1 MRDRIRIIILL
12 SLVLLLPISTVYAVE
27 NIDVIDS
34 LDWSDVEKI
43 FNELPVDFKAFFGGD
58 IKQYISEFSKNN
70 ESFNFENFKILIMSN
85 LTSSL
90 KKHLSLFSIVLLII
104 IISSL
109 FKSIKPDFASNSVS
123 RIVDF
128 SVAVIIGSILSY
140 SILTF
145 VKSVSNFVST
155 INSLIQVFFPLIFT
169 ILTTLGATVSTG
181 SFQICASIFV
191 NVLTSIIV
199 GLVLPVA
206 VLGIVFS
213 IISTIKRNSSAKS
226 ISFSLVNFAKK
237 SICIIFFIFSGV
249 IALQGI
255 SVSVKDTVSVR
266 IAKFSLNKYIP
277 IIGGYLS
284 EGFNYL
290 YAGSVLLKNSIGVSF
305 IILIC
310 VITLPVL
317 IEVTTCHILLKISA
331 SVSGTMSENK
341 LMEMFG
347 GLSKCT
353 SLLITSIIC
362 ISVCLIIFVGIV
374 ILSCNS
380 VL

>member
-12 SLVLLLPISTVYAVE
+12 SLVLLLSISTVYAVE

-145 VKSVSNFVST
+145 VKSVSNFIST

-181 SFQICASIFV
+181 SFQY
-191 NVLTSIIV
+191 VL
-199 GLVLPVA
+199 
-206 VLGIVFS
+206 VFS
-213 IISTIKRNSSAKS
+213 LT
-226 ISFSLVNFAKK
+226 FL
-237 SICIIFFIFSGV
+237 
-249 IALQGI
+249 LQ
-255 SVSVKDTVSVR
+255 
-266 IAKFSLNKYIP
+266 
-277 IIGGYLS
+277 
-284 EGFNYL
+284 
-290 YAGSVLLKNSIGVSF
+290 
-305 IILIC
+305 
-310 VITLPVL
+310 
-317 IEVTTCHILLKISA
+317 
-331 SVSGTMSENK
+331 
-341 LMEMFG
+341 
-347 GLSKCT
+347 
-353 SLLITSIIC
+353 
-362 ISVCLIIFVGIV
+362 
-374 ILSCNS
+374 
-380 VL
+380 